1 MSRFPYQ
8 FFDEYIVRTP
18 LFSSRKF
25 LEVINKDEISDEEL
39 KIKFADHSEFL
50 EAIYLASPDLHEE
63 ITRWLHAEKSLSQK
77 EHQKL
82 KHTLLKYY
90 SRMSTRCT
98 PFGLFSGVGL
108 GKFNED
114 YKNRVSREDNLYAD
128 YLVRDTKLD
137 MYFLVS
143 LAQYFVKTLE
153 IRNKLLFYPN
163 NTIYRVG
170 TKIRYIEYQYL
181 GGKRDY
187 IISSAPLSDE
197 LKDVLQ
203 FSKQGKT
210 IQELTDILISE
221 EITREDASEFIDEL
235 IDNQVLTSEI
245 EPNVSGRDFLDTI
258 ISVLQ
263 RLKANEADILISIKS
278 KLDALDQ
285 NIGNPTSNY
294 AEIEKLIASFEI
306 EYEQKYLFQTD
317 LYHKDKATL
326 SPSWKKEIKI
336 AFSFL
341 NKIILPSK
349 DIRLEKFKRAFN
361 ERFEGQELPLQYVL
375 DSEIGLGYKQSAS
388 LKGIHSYLDDLIL
401 PGSEINNN
409 LSIELNPVQKVLNE
423 KLQDALLESQYK
435 IELSDDDFK
444 ELDEKWDDLPD
455 TISFMTEIISDDDQE
470 KLFLNGSTG
479 SSAANLL
486 GRFCSEK
493 SEIHKLTRTIADK
506 EESLNPEY
514 ILAEV
519 IHLPEARIGNV
530 VRRPTIRPYEIPY
543 MAQSV
548 VPEENQIAVDDL
560 YISLQNNRIVLRSKR
575 LNKEIRPYL
584 TNAHNYFH
592 NTLPVYHFLSDLYSQ
607 EIRNGLHFN
616 WGGLKDIYKFFPRVE
631 YKNII
636 LSKASWKIF
645 DKDISFSEQLILD
658 KECFLSELK
667 NWRIKRK
674 IPARIQW
681 VESDNTLMLN
691 LENYDMATLFIHTI
705 KKKKIIM
712 IEEFLFNENERFKY
726 EFVFP
731 MYKINTDE

>member
-18 LFSSRKF
+18 LFSSKKF

-39 KIKFADHSEFL
+39 KNKFADHSEFL

-114 YKNRVSREDNLYAD
+114 YKNRASHEDNLYAD

-143 LAQYFVKTLE
+143 LVQYFVKTLE

-197 LKDVLQ
+197 LQDVLQ

-210 IQELTDILISE
+210 IHELTEILITE
-221 EITREDASEFIDEL
+221 EITQEDASEFIDEL

-263 RLKANEADILISIKS
+263 RLKVNEANILISIKN
-278 KLDALDQ
+278 KLDKLDQ
-285 NIGNPTSNY
+285 NIGNSISNY
-294 AEIEKLIASFEI
+294 ADIEKLIASFEI

-317 LYHKDKATL
+317 LYHKDKASL
-326 SPSWKKEIKI
+326 SPYWKKELKT

-341 NKIILPSK
+341 NKITLPSK
-349 DIRLEKFKRAFN
+349 DIRLEKFKKDFN
-361 ERFEGQELPLQYVL
+361 VRFEGQELPLQYVL
-375 DSEIGLGYKQSAS
+375 DSEIGLGYKQSTS
-388 LKGIHSYLDDLIL
+388 VRGIHPYLDDLIL
-401 PGSEINNN
+401 PNSEKNNN
-409 LSIELNPVQKVLNE
+409 LSIELNPVQKVLND
-423 KLQDALLESQYK
+423 KLQDALLENQYK
-435 IELSDDDFK
+435 IELSDDDF
-444 ELDEKWDDLPD
+444 EGLDEKWDDLPD
-455 TISFMTEIISDDDQE
+455 TISFMTEIISDNGKE
-470 KLFLNGSTG
+470 KLFLNGCTG
-479 SSAANLL
+479 SSAATLL

-493 SEIHKLTRTIADK
+493 SEIHKLTKTIADK
-506 EESLNPEY
+506 EQTLNPEC

-548 VPEENQIAVDDL
+548 VPEESQIAVDDL
-560 YISLQNNRIVLRSKR
+560 HISLKNNRIVLRSKR

-592 NTLPVYHFLSDLYSQ
+592 NTLPVYHFLSDLYSR

-631 YKNII
+631 YKNIVF
-636 LSKASWKIF
+636 SKASWKIF
-645 DKDISFSEQLILD
+645 DKDIAFLEELILD
-658 KECFLSELK
+658 KDCFLSGLE

-674 IPARIQW
+674 IPAWIQW
-681 VESDNTLMLN
+681 VESDNTLTLN
-691 LENYDMATLFIHTI
+691 LENYDMAMLFIHTI
-705 KKKKIIM
+705 KKKKTIM
-712 IEEFLFNENERFKY
+712 IEEFLFNENDSFKH

-731 MYKINTDE
+731 MYKLK

>member
-18 LFSSRKF
+18 LFSSKKF
-25 LEVINKDEISDEEL
+25 LEIINKNEISDEEL
-39 KIKFADHSEFL
+39 KNKFADHSEFL
-50 EAIYLASPDLHEE
+50 EAIYLASPDLYEE

-114 YKNRVSREDNLYAD
+114 YKNRASHEGNLYTD

-210 IQELTDILISE
+210 IQELTEILITE

-263 RLKANEADILISIKS
+263 RLKANEADILISIKN
-278 KLDALDQ
+278 KLDELDQ
-285 NIGNPTSNY
+285 NIGNPTSSY
-294 AEIEKLIASFEI
+294 AEIEKLIASFGI

-326 SPSWKKEIKI
+326 SPSWKKELKI

-341 NKIILPSK
+341 NKITLPSK
-349 DIRLEKFKRAFN
+349 DIRLEKFKKAFN
-361 ERFEGQELPLQYVL
+361 ERFEGRELPLQYVL

-388 LKGIHSYLDDLIL
+388 LKGIHPYLDDLIL
-401 PGSEINNN
+401 PSSERNNN

-423 KLQDALLESQYK
+423 KLQNALLENQYK

-455 TISFMTEIISDDDQE
+455 TVSFMTEIISDDDQE

-493 SEIHKLTRTIADK
+493 SEIHKLTKTIVDK

-548 VPEENQIAVDDL
+548 VPQENQIAVDDL
-560 YISLQNNRIVLRSKR
+560 YISLQYNRIVLRSKR

-631 YKNII
+631 YKNIV

-645 DKDISFSEQLILD
+645 DKDIAFSEQLILD

-705 KKKKIIM
+705 KKKKTIM
-712 IEEFLFNENERFKY
+712 IEEFLFNENESFKH

-731 MYKINTDE
+731 MYKIK

>member
-8 FFDEYIVRTP
+8 FFEEYIVRTP
-18 LFSSRKF
+18 LFSNKRF
-25 LEVINKDEISDEEL
+25 IEAVDKDEISDEEL
-39 KIKFADHSEFL
+39 KNKFADHSVFL
-50 EAIYLASPDLHEE
+50 EALYLASPDLCEE
-63 ITRWLHAEKSLSQK
+63 MTRWLHTEKSLSLK

-82 KHTLLKYY
+82 KHTFLKYY

-108 GKFNED
+108 GKFNGDCED
-114 YKNRVSREDNLYAD
+114 KVLDGEHLFTD

-143 LAQYFVKTLE
+143 LAQYFVRDQK

-170 TKIRYIEYQYL
+170 TKIRYIEYQYS

-187 IISSAPLSDE
+187 IISSAPLSEE
-197 LKDVLQ
+197 LQNVLK
-203 FSKQGKT
+203 FSEHGKT
-210 IQELTDILISE
+210 IQELTEILITE
-221 EITREDASEFIDEL
+221 DITQEDASEFINEL

-245 EPNVSGRDFLDTI
+245 EPSVSGGDFLDI
-258 ISVLQ
+258 LISVLQ
-263 RLKANEADILISIKS
+263 RLEANEADVLTSIKN
-278 KLDALDQ
+278 KLHELDQ
-285 NIGNPTSNY
+285 NIGNPISKYT
-294 AEIEKLIASFEI
+294 EVEKLIASFEI

-317 LYHKDKATL
+317 VYRKGKATL
-326 SPSWKKEIKI
+326 PSYWKKELKT

-341 NKIILPSK
+341 NKIALVSK
-349 DIRLEKFKRAFN
+349 DSRLEKFKKAFD
-361 ERFEGQELPLQYVL
+361 ERFESQEVPLQYVL

-388 LKGIHSYLDDLIL
+388 LKGIHPYLDDLIL
-401 PGSEINNN
+401 PGSYKNIK
-409 LSIELNPVQKVLNE
+409 IELNPVQKILNE
-423 KLQDALLESQYK
+423 KVQDALLENQYK
-435 IELSDDDFK
+435 IELLDDDF
-444 ELDEKWDDLPD
+444 EGLDEKWDDLPD
-455 TISFMTEIISDDDQE
+455 TISFMTEIISDDDKE

-479 SSAANLL
+479 SSAAVLL

-493 SEIHKLTRTIADK
+493 SEIHKLTKTIADK
-506 EESLNPEY
+506 EEILNPEH

-530 VRRPTIRPYEIPY
+530 VRRPTIRNYEIPY

-548 VPEENQIAVDDL
+548 LPEENQIAVNDL
-560 YISLQNNRIVLRSKR
+560 YISLQNNRFVLRSKR

-607 EIRNGLHFN
+607 EIRGGLHFD
-616 WGGLKDIYKFFPRVE
+616 WGGLKDIYRFLPRVE

-636 LSKASWKIF
+636 LSKACWKIF
-645 DKDISFSEQLILD
+645 DKDVTFLERLRID
-658 KECFLSELK
+658 KDEFLSELK

-674 IPARIQW
+674 IPAWIQW
-681 VESDNTLMLN
+681 VQADNILPLN
-691 LENYDMATLFIHTI
+691 LENYDMAVIFILTI
-705 KKKKIIM
+705 KNKKTIM
-712 IEEFLFNENERFKY
+712 VEEFLFNDNEDFKH
-726 EFVFP
+726 EFIFP
-731 MYKINTDE
+731 MYKLK

>member
-18 LFSSRKF
+18 LFSGKKF
-25 LEVINKDEISDEEL
+25 LGAITKDEISDEEL
-39 KIKFADHSEFL
+39 KNKFAEHSVFL
-50 EAIYLASPDLHEE
+50 EALYLASPDLYEE
-63 ITRWLHAEKSLSQK
+63 IIRWLHTEKSLSLK

-108 GKFNED
+108 GEFNED
-114 YKNRVSREDNLYAD
+114 GKGIQSFEDNLYTD
-128 YLVRDTKLD
+128 YWVRDTKLD

-143 LAQYFVKTLE
+143 LSQHFVKMPE

-170 TKIRYIEYQYL
+170 TKIRYIEYQYS

-187 IISSAPLSDE
+187 IISSASLSDE
-197 LKDVLQ
+197 LQEVLK

-210 IQELTDILISE
+210 IQELAEILITE

-245 EPNVSGRDFLDTI
+245 EPNVSGEDFL
-258 ISVLQ
+258 
-263 RLKANEADILISIKS
+263 DILISVLERLEANEANILTSIKNQ
-278 KLDALDQ
+278 LHELDQ
-285 NIGNPTSNY
+285 NIGNPISNY
-294 AEIEKLIASFEI
+294 ADIEKQIASFGI

-317 LYHKDKATL
+317 LYHKHKTTL
-326 SPSWKKEIKI
+326 SSSWKTELKI
-336 AFSFL
+336 AISFL
-341 NKIILPSK
+341 NNITLDSK
-349 DIRLEKFKRAFN
+349 DIRLEKFKKAFN
-361 ERFEGQELPLQYVL
+361 ERFEAQEVPLQYVL
-375 DSEIGLGYKQSAS
+375 DSEIGLGYKQSDA
-388 LKGIHSYLDDLIL
+388 LKGIHPYLDDLML
-401 PGSEINNN
+401 PGSEKNRNIN
-409 LSIELNPVQKVLNE
+409 IELNPVQKILNE
-423 KLQDALLESQYK
+423 KLQDALLDNQYK
-435 IELSDDDFK
+435 IQLLDEDF
-444 ELDEKWDDLPD
+444 EGLDEKWDDLPD
-455 TISFMTEIISDDDQE
+455 TISFMTEIISDHDKD

-479 SSAANLL
+479 SSAATLL

-493 SEIHKLTRTIADK
+493 SEIHKLTKTIADK

-514 ILAEV
+514 VLAEV

-530 VRRPTIRPYEIPY
+530 VRRPTIRQYEIPY
-543 MAQSV
+543 MAKSV
-548 VPEENQIAVDDL
+548 VPEDNQIAVGDL

-607 EIRNGLHFN
+607 EIRNELRFS
-616 WGGLKDIYKFFPRVE
+616 WGGLKDIYKFLPRVE
-631 YKNII
+631 YKNIV
-636 LSKASWKIF
+636 LSKASWR
-645 DKDISFSEQLILD
+645 ISEKEITLLEQLMSNAD
-658 KECFLSELK
+658 SFLSELK
-667 NWRIKRK
+667 NWRTKRK
-674 IPARIQW
+674 IPAWIQW
-681 VESDNTLMLN
+681 VESDNTLTLN
-691 LENYDMATLFIHTI
+691 LENYDMSMLFIQTV
-705 KKKKIIM
+705 KKKKNIM
-712 IEEFLFNENERFKY
+712 IEEFLYNENEDFKY

-731 MYKINTDE
+731 MYKLK